1 LTVVVDG
8 GLYVRKK
15 TNWRDVMNRLPY
27 SKTIAA
33 SSFAFVTVLAGCSE
47 KGASRYEV
55 SELVGPSAFHGIHGI
70 AAAPDGKLLVGSVVG
85 QAIYSVDP
93 ATGAVA
99 EFIGPPNGMADDI
112 AFAPDGT
119 MAWTGFLIGKV
130 FAQKPGG
137 PIVEVA
143 TGLPG
148 TNSLAFTKDGR
159 LYFTQVFAGDALYEA
174 DVSGAAPPRKITENL
189 GGLNGFEVGADGR
202 IYGPLWFKGAIAAV
216 DPKDGKIE
224 VIVDGFKTPAAA
236 NFDSKGNLW
245 AVDTAEGALYKID
258 VKARTKTKVADLDPA
273 LDNLAVDAQDRIYVT
288 NMADNAVYNVD
299 PATGTVT
306 PIVKGKI
313 AAAAD
318 LAIAHGDDG
327 TLYLADIFSYRQI
340 DTASGAVT
348 TKARMFGD
356 TLSYPSG
363 VGVGPKH
370 VVLASMSSASVQ
382 IIDRMSGETV
392 VLAHEFNGPV
402 DAGETA
408 DGRVLVLE
416 TGSGSLI
423 ALDDEKGEK
432 RSTVASGF
440 NQPVAFALD
449 GKGAAY
455 VTSSDGK
462 VTKVDL
468 ASGAKTEI
476 ASGLAAPEGIDVAPD
491 GRLVVAEVGGKRL
504 VAIDPASGAS
514 TTLAEGLPIGLAAP
528 AGQAP
533 AFLTTG
539 VAVDGQ
545 GTIYVSSDLTNA
557 ILKVSPAP

>member
-1 LTVVVDG
+1 
-8 GLYVRKK
+8 
-15 TNWRDVMNRLPY
+15 MSRLPY
-27 SKTIAA
+27 RKIAV
-33 SSFAFVTVLAGCSE
+33 FAFVFAVLSACSE
-47 KGASRYEV
+47 KATPRYEV
-55 SELVGPSAFHGIHGI
+55 SELVGPSDFHGIHGI

-112 AFAPDGT
+112 ALAPDGT

-130 FAQKPGG
+130 FLQKPSG
-137 PIVEVA
+137 PVIEVA
-143 TGLPG
+143 EGLPG

-174 DVSGAAPPRKITENL
+174 DVTGATPPRKITENL

-202 IYGPLWFKGAIAAV
+202 IYGPLWFKGVIAAV

-224 VIVDGFKTPAAA
+224 VVADGFKTPAAA

-245 AVDTAEGALYKID
+245 AIDTAEGALYKID
-258 VKARTKTKVADLDPA
+258 VKAHTRTKVAQLDPA
-273 LDNLAVDAQDRIYVT
+273 LDNLAVDAQDRIYIT
-288 NMADNAVYNVD
+288 NMADNAVSAVD
-299 PATGTVT
+299 PASGAVT
-306 PIVKGKI
+306 SVVKGKI

-318 LAIAHGDDG
+318 LAIAPDDDA
-327 TLYLADIFSYRQI
+327 TLHLADIFSYRQI

-356 TLSYPSG
+356 PLSYPSG

-382 IIDRMSGETV
+382 IIDRVSGATV
-392 VLAHEFNGPV
+392 ALAHEFNAPV
-402 DAGETA
+402 DAAETA

-432 RSTVASGF
+432 RSTVATGF
-440 NQPVAFALD
+440 SQPVALALD

-468 ASGAKTEI
+468 ATGEKTDV
-476 ASGLAAPEGIDVAPD
+476 ATGLAGPEGIDVAPD
-491 GRLVVAEVGGKRL
+491 GRLIVAEVGAKRV
-504 VAIDPASGAS
+504 VAIDPATGTA
-514 TTLAEGLPIGLAAP
+514 TPLAEGLAIGLPAP

-539 VAVDGQ
+539 VAVDGK
-545 GTIYVSSDLTNA
+545 GTVYVSSDLTNA
-557 ILKVSPAP
+557 ILKIGPVS